1 MADEP
6 NDESASGKGNRWVL
20 VLALVAGIGVLVYFV
35 LPLVASGSPERR
47 LVECVK
53 ARDNSDALARWLH
66 RCP

>member
-1 MADEP
+1 MPDKP
-6 NDESASGKGNRWVL
+6 NNERATGKSNRWVL
-20 VLALVAGIGVLVYFV
+20 VLGLVVGIGVLIYFV

-47 LVECVK
+47 LLECVK